1 MPPFLNPIHINAP
14 PPDVAIEFSLCFS
27 AFAAQLE
34 GSGLDEPSLEAM
46 IRSALQSGFA
56 TGRNSLLD
64 NPLASAIA
72 DLFPSPPSQ
81 VSVAFVCSE
90 IKHEVT
96 GVWLTPLSFI
106 AKTDAT
112 LNALKVLPA
121 GQLFAVQFTAA
132 TLQKFIDAVWL
143 LIETSD
149 RRLDDDGTPDPSGP
163 LEIKERPTLT
173 SPTDSTLQLVI
184 KGTYHWSELHLH
196 VPFDFTLTSTET
208 LSITP
213 VGGGLGIVTSTTSQ
227 KVDLDEAT
235 VREVQAAIAFI
246 SLFGGF
252 FALPLNGFLQNYIS
266 DAIGS
271 AESNIPT
278 LLTLGASLGAI
289 IPVQFNIAGS
299 PDKLVL
305 PFNSVTCDLSEGGS
319 GITISGGTMPSMVRR
334 KPSLYVSGPV
344 KILVNRY
351 VDQTQVINQ
360 CYTLVLADFSTIVAY
375 SWTEAGTVVSSQAKF
390 NAVFDI
396 SDMRVGQSRTY
407 NYVASAKDDA
417 GLSASKAFSVTLIV
431 TNYKPPHPPKSSGI
445 QKELPA

>member
-1 MPPFLNPIHINAP
+1 MPPFPIPIHINAP
-14 PPDVAIEFSLCFS
+14 LPNVAIEFAECFDKLT
-27 AFAAQLE
+27 AQLA
-34 GSGLDEPSLEAM
+34 GSGLDETSLAMM

-56 TGRNSLLD
+56 TGRSSLQGNSLT
-64 NPLASAIA
+64 SAIA
-72 DLFPSPPSQ
+72 DLFPTPPSQ
-81 VSVAFVCSE
+81 VSVAFVCSG
-90 IKHEVT
+90 IRHEVA

-132 TLQKFIDAVWL
+132 TLQEFIDAVWQ
-143 LIETSD
+143 LIEQSN

-184 KGTYHWSELHLH
+184 KGTYHWSEAHLH

-227 KVDLDEAT
+227 KIDLDEAT
-235 VREVQAAIAFI
+235 VAEVQAAIAFF

-252 FALPLNGFLQNYIS
+252 FALPLNGFLQNYII

-271 AESNIPT
+271 AESGIPT

-289 IPVQFNIAGS
+289 IPPQFIIAGS
-299 PDKLVL
+299 PKKLLL
-305 PFNSVTCDLSEGGS
+305 PFDSVTCDLSEGGT
-319 GITISGGTMPSMVRR
+319 GITISGGTPPSMAPR

-351 VDQTQVINQ
+351 IDQTQVINQ
-360 CYTLVLADFSTIVAY
+360 AYTLVLADFSTIAAY
-375 SWTEAGTVVSSQAKF
+375 SWTEAGTLVSTQAQF

-396 SDMRVGQSRTY
+396 SDMRVGQSRTF
-407 NYVASAKDDA
+407 NYIASATDDA
-417 GLSASKAFSVTLIV
+417 GLSASKGFSVTVSV
-431 TNYKPPHPPKSSGI
+431 TNYKPPNPPRSSGI